1 MRIKIEKRNWIILL
15 TAVSL
20 FLLLEIYFYRVE
32 RKIKFVFLPGIL
44 NASEQ
49 SPLSE
54 GIDVDPAGAE
64 ILKLTANAQTL
75 CLDINQVSSLGLKNN
90 FDIQIFKLDN
100 SIGQK
105 ELLKAQNV
113 YDTKLDFSYKYDE
126 DRLKRATTLLGR
138 KSVSITEDL
147 TLSKQL
153 LSGTVLSLG
162 TAHSREA
169 TDSVFSTNNPAHE
182 VSAGI
187 SITQPLG
194 KNAWGLADNNT
205 VKITE
210 LDTAN
215 TGYTSQDKIEIE
227 LANIQKIYWNLLLAN
242 KELELAKEVLESA
255 AQLYKT
261 NKRNFDMGILEAPE
275 LYATEANLKEKQQ
288 ELVLAQARF
297 KKALSALRYRLNQGI
312 DVLIVPKDEF
322 NLKQKQAGF
331 EEMVRIALAKRRDYK
346 KAKNIIKQ
354 KKLYVALKKSSLWP
368 QIDLTAS
375 FTRNGL
381 DSRFADSVSEIT
393 SQEYPEYTVGVVFSF
408 PLENSAARAEYS
420 QKQLEQAKALIGLKK
435 TECLILVQIHDAFV
449 ELGSRRD
456 SVGLLEQ
463 AKELQHKKYLG
474 EADRFK
480 KGRSDTDRFI
490 RYQNDYLRARLI
502 YLRSLYKY
510 QEAAIDLKLR
520 ANTLLEEFL

>member
-1 MRIKIEKRNWIILL
+1 IVILFIFS
-15 TAVSL
+15 AVC
-20 FLLLEIYFYRVE
+20 FYNS
-32 RKIKFVFLPGIL
+32 PG
-44 NASEQ
+44 N
-49 SPLSE
+49 
-54 GIDVDPAGAE
+54 AGAADSRRDLSKKKKDAACSNRGE
-64 ILKLTANAQTL
+64 DFKFDPGSGPVKRLE
-75 CLDINQVSSLGLKNN
+75 LDINQVSSLGLKNN

-100 SIGQK
+100 SIGQE

-113 YDTKLDFSYKYDE
+113 YDTSLDFSYKYE
-126 DRLKRATTLLGR
+126 ENKLKRASTLLGKR
-138 KSVSITEDL
+138 TVAVTEDL

-153 LSGTVLSLG
+153 LSGTVLSLS
-162 TAHSREA
+162 TAHSRDT
-169 TDSVFSTNNPAHE
+169 TDSSSSIFNPAHE
-182 VSAGI
+182 VSAGV

-194 KNAWGLADNNT
+194 KNAWGVIDNNT
-205 VKITE
+205 VQITK

-227 LANIQKIYWNLLLAN
+227 LANIQKIYWNLLLAQ
-242 KELELAKEVLESA
+242 KELELAEEVSESA

-261 NKRNFDMGILEAPE
+261 NKRNFKMGILEAPE
-275 LYATEANLKEKQQ
+275 FYATEANLKEKQQ
-288 ELVLAQARF
+288 ELVIAQARF
-297 KKALSALRYRLNQGI
+297 KNALSALRYRLNLNM
-312 DVLIVPKDEF
+312 DVLITPKDEF
-322 NLKQKQAGF
+322 DLKQKQAGF
-331 EEMVRIALAKRRDYK
+331 EDMVRTALAKRRDYK

-354 KKLYVALKKSSLWP
+354 KDLYAAMKKSSLWP

-381 DSRFADSVSEIT
+381 DSRFADSISEIT
-393 SQEYPEYTVGVVFSF
+393 SEEYPEYTVGVIFSF

-435 TECLILVQIHDAFV
+435 TECLILVQVHDAFID
-449 ELGSRRD
+449 LMSRRD
-456 SVGLLEQ
+456 SVDLLEQ

-490 RYQNDYLRARLI
+490 RYQNDYLRAKLV

-510 QEAAIDLKLR
+510 QEAAIDLKLIT
-520 ANTLLEEFL
+520 NTLLEEIVKN